1 MDFHNYFTTTY
12 FLALLFVLIIANFVV
27 IRQRK
32 LSWKLLLDWKII
44 LLTLII
50 TFAGLLYSETSNSKD
65 WIIKTYGFPKYFY
78 LKKYSV
84 GADHFLSFG
93 ILRID
98 YINFIQN
105 FVLFF
110 LVVGLIFLWMKRTR
124 D

>member
-1 MDFHNYFTTTY
+1 MDFHNYFTSTY
-12 FLALLFVLIIANFVV
+12 FLALLFVLIIANFAV

-32 LSWKLLLDWKII
+32 LNWKLLLDWKII

-65 WIIKTYGFPKYFY
+65 WIIKSYGFPKYFY
-78 LKKYSV
+78 LKKYS
-84 GADHFLSFG
+84 ANTDHFLSFE
-93 ILRID
+93 IVRID

-110 LVVGLIFLWMKRTR
+110 LTVGFIFLCLKRR
-124 D
+124 KI

>member
-1 MDFHNYFTTTY
+1 MDFHNHFTTTY
-12 FLALLFVLIIANFVV
+12 FLALLSVLIIANFAV

-32 LSWKLLLDWKII
+32 LNWKLLLDWKII
-44 LLTLII
+44 LLTLIV
-50 TFAGLLYSETSNSKD
+50 TFAGLLYYETSNSKD

-78 LKKYSV
+78 LKKYS
-84 GADHFLSFG
+84 ANTDHFLSFG

-110 LVVGLIFLWMKRTR
+110 LVVGFIFLWMKRTR
-124 D
+124 S

>member
-1 MDFHNYFTTTY
+1 MDFHNQFSTIY
-12 FLALLFVLIIANFVV
+12 FLVLLFVLIIANFVV
-27 IRQRK
+27 IKRRK

-65 WIIKTYGFPKYFY
+65 WIIKTFGFPRYFY
-78 LKKYSV
+78 LKKYL
-84 GADHFLSFG
+84 ANTDHFLSFG

-110 LVVGLIFLWMKRTR
+110 LVVGFIFLWMKRTR